1 MKKNLFYCA
10 VMICLGLI
18 SCKVDVDN
26 AVKLNKIE
34 FTLKTS
40 DGDALAS
47 NAKVFV
53 YESNEAYQA
62 DYDNGDTIGK
72 GALSKGV
79 ASNGK
84 FLTELSSDKP
94 YWIRVI
100 YFQKSN
106 DAIMNGEQVMYSND
120 ELGVQF
126 GPFSSKNFENNNLTT
141 KATITLTKAYYF
153 LVLTA
158 KDSARVDVSVTYG
171 QNLKCKV
178 LNNESFL
185 LKSNNLT
192 AAQLDDLKN
201 NIATNFNK
209 DSKQYLVVVV
219 PKGKINIF
227 YKSILGCSKAVSK
240 TITGNTRLV
249 VDFIESC
256 QSGLLVFYN
265 KASNTTYNDI
275 KVVLTSPNDTLG
287 TLSSFNTSY
296 VGDVCDFPK
305 SASLIK
311 VSREIGTYHYVAT
324 SKIANKEQQ
333 GTVSITVDNQ
343 CVPIE
348 ILLP

>member
-1 MKKNLFYCA
+1 MKKNLFYWA
-10 VMICLGLI
+10 VMSCLALI

-34 FTLKTS
+34 FTIKTD
-40 DGDALAS
+40 DGDALAT

-72 GALSKGV
+72 GALNKGM

-84 FLTELSSDKP
+84 FLTELSSSKP

-106 DAIMNGEQVMYSND
+106 EAIMNGEQVMYSND

-126 GPFSSKNFENNNLTT
+126 GPFSSKNFDNNNLTT
-141 KATITLTKAYYF
+141 KASITLTKAYYY

-178 LNNESFL
+178 LNDESFL
-185 LKSNNLT
+185 LDSKNF
-192 AAQLDDLKN
+192 AASQLDDLKN
-201 NIATNFNK
+201 NIGTNFNK
-209 DSKQYLVVVV
+209 KNRQYLVVVV

-227 YKSILGCSKAVSK
+227 YKSTFGCSKVVSQ
-240 TITGNTRLV
+240 TITGNKRV
-249 VDFIESC
+249 FSDFIESC

-265 KASNTTYNDI
+265 KASNTAYNDI
-275 KVVLTSPNDTLG
+275 KVVLTNPSDTLG
-287 TLSSFNTSY
+287 TLSSVDASLS
-296 VGDVCDFPK
+296 GDICSASK

-311 VSREIGTYHYVAT
+311 VSRELGTYRYVAT
-324 SKIANKEQQ
+324 SKIGNKEQQ
-333 GTVSITVDNQ
+333 GTITIGTANQ
-343 CVPIE
+343 CVPVE